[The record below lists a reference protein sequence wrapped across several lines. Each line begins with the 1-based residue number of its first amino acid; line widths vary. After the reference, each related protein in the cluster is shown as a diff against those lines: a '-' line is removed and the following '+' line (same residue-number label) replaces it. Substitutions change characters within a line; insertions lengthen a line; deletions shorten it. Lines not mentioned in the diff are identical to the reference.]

1 MTRTEIDTVRTNSV
15 LMENIA
21 EKITMLEHI
30 ISLRGE
36 TFSRKK
42 ELADLKATYA
52 LIDSDNARNEL
63 KAIISQTK
71 LTPLQKTVFF
81 EYYINGKT
89 AKRIGAECCLCE
101 RVIYSHLSLARK
113 SLGISGKCRTNNL

>member
-71 LTPLQKTVFF
+71 LTPLQKTVFLN
-81 EYYINGKT
+81 I
-89 AKRIGAECCLCE
+89 I
-101 RVIYSHLSLARK
+101 
-113 SLGISGKCRTNNL
+113 